1 MSQQNIDDKKQQIL
15 DNIHDVRSK
24 VSNNAK
30 IRLSVQEDIFEI
42 LDKIVE
48 ELHKDVSE
56 VTLHQADSKVNVA
69 IKRAAQAESQGEL
82 LPWLPLVISLFLSVV
97 LGLATWAI
105 IKYESVIFSETPG
118 WSYIILGAV
127 LLGAVGSSAD
137 GFRELHTRIA
147 RQELELS
154 RLAWYLIHPLIGG
167 VLGGILFQVIYA
179 GLLALTEDEASY
191 RPALVYAVAA
201 LTGFGQRQVCQYFR
215 ETLADILRTKREVPE
230 EAG

>member
-1 MSQQNIDDKKQQIL
+1 MSQQNSNDKRQQIL
-15 DNIHDVRSK
+15 DEIYDLRSK
-24 VSNNAK
+24 VSNNVK
-30 IRLSVQEDIFEI
+30 IRLPVQEDIFEI
-42 LDKIVE
+42 LDKTVE
-48 ELHKDVSE
+48 DLNKDMSE
-56 VTLHQADSKVNVA
+56 VLVHQTASKINMVR
-69 IKRAAQAESQGEL
+69 KRAAQAENQSQL

-105 IKYESVIFSETPG
+105 IKYESLLFSATPS

-127 LLGAVGSSAD
+127 LLGAVGSAAD

-147 RQELELS
+147 RQELELN
-154 RLAWYLIHPLIGG
+154 RLTWYLFHPLIGA
-167 VLGGILFQVIYA
+167 VLGGILFMVIYA

-201 LTGFGQRQVCQYFR
+201 LTGFGQRQVIQYFR
-215 ETLADILRTKREVPE
+215 ETLADMLRIKREVPE

>member
-1 MSQQNIDDKKQQIL
+1 MSQQNINDKRQKIL
-15 DNIHDVRSK
+15 DEIYELRSK

-42 LDKIVE
+42 IDETVE
-48 ELHKDVSE
+48 SLHRDISE
-56 VTLHQADSKVNVA
+56 VSLYRAASKVNMA
-69 IKRAAQAESQGEL
+69 RKRAAQAESQGQL

-105 IKYESVIFSETPG
+105 IKYESLLFSATPG

-127 LLGAVGSSAD
+127 LLGAVGSAAD

-147 RQELELS
+147 RQELDLN
-154 RLAWYLIHPLIGG
+154 RLAWYLFHPLIGG
-167 VLGGILFQVIYA
+167 VLGGILFLVIYA
-179 GLLALTEDEASY
+179 GLLALTEGEAGY

-201 LTGFGQRQVCQYFR
+201 LTGFGQRQVIQYFR
-215 ETLADILRTKREVPE
+215 ETLADMLRIKREVPE